1 MESFILQ
8 IKDFFNSFIWEQI
21 QLAFKVA
28 GPVINTFKYLAFMLV
43 LARIVRNLYNNPMDW
58 WGYISWLPLSILL
71 FQYET
76 VVEFFVDIST
86 AADDSVSFAQN
97 QKLYL
102 KIFKLPILPEESD
115 LSLFDI
121 TVGYLKQMYRNM
133 VELVVMT
140 HIFNF
145 VAMLSIIVYIF
156 LKIKAMLRFITLLF
170 FGPISIS
177 LSFLPGN
184 EFQWLDW
191 VMKLLETALFI
202 PMLMFIDFLAIQ
214 VLEKAFAPLV
224 VGPALEVDE
233 QIFRM
238 WLGVAFFIM
247 LGVSYFFVP
256 SMVKW
261 GIAKTNSGIGGSK
274 KAAAAAV
281 LAARKALIKA

>member
-8 IKDFFNSFIWEQI
+8 IKDFFNSFIWEQL
-21 QLAFKVA
+21 QLAFKVSA
-28 GPVINTFKYLAFMLV
+28 PVINAFKYLAFILV
-43 LARIVRNLYNNPMDW
+43 MVRILRNLYENPLNW

-71 FQYET
+71 FEYEM
-76 VVEFFVDIST
+76 VVEFFVELS
-86 AADDSVSFAQN
+86 ASADKSVSFAQN

-102 KIFKLPILPEESD
+102 KIFKLPIIPEESD
-115 LSLFDI
+115 LSLLDI

-133 VELVVMT
+133 VELFVISQV
-140 HIFNF
+140 FNF

-170 FGPISIS
+170 FGPISIA

-202 PMLMFIDFLAIQ
+202 PMLMFIDFLAIK
-214 VLEKAFAPLV
+214 VLENAFAPLI
-224 VGPALEVDE
+224 VGPALEVDD
-233 QIFRM
+233 QIYRM

-247 LGVSYFFVP
+247 LGMSYFFVP

-261 GIAKTNSGIGGSK
+261 GIAKANSGVGGSK
-274 KAAAAAV
+274 KVAAAAV
-281 LAARKALIKA
+281 LAARKALIKV

>member
-28 GPVINTFKYLAFMLV
+28 APVIGAFKYLAFILV
-43 LARIVRNLYNNPMDW
+43 MARILRNLYDNPLNW
-58 WGYISWLPLSILL
+58 WGYISWIPLSILL
-71 FQYET
+71 FQYEV
-76 VVEFFVDIST
+76 VVEFFVELS
-86 AADDSVSFAQN
+86 ASADNSVSFAQN

-102 KIFKLPILPEESD
+102 KIFKLPIVPEESD

-121 TVGYLKQMYRNM
+121 TVGYLKQLYRNM
-133 VELVVMT
+133 IELFVISQV
-140 HIFNF
+140 FNF

-156 LKIKAMLRFITLLF
+156 LKVKAMLRFITLLF

-202 PMLMFIDFLAIQ
+202 PMLMFIDFLAIK

-224 VGPALEVDE
+224 VGPALEVDD

-247 LGVSYFFVP
+247 LGVSYLFVP

-261 GIAKTNSGIGGSK
+261 GIAKTSSGVGGSK
-274 KAAAAAV
+274 KVAAAAV
-281 LAARKALIKA
+281 LAARKAFIKV

>member
-28 GPVINTFKYLAFMLV
+28 APVISAFKYLAFILV
-43 LARIVRNLYNNPMDW
+43 LTRILRNLYDNPLNW
-58 WGYISWLPLSILL
+58 WGYISWLPLSIVL
-71 FQYET
+71 FQYEV
-76 VVEFFVDIST
+76 VVEFFVELS
-86 AADDSVSFAQN
+86 ASADNSVSFAQN

-102 KIFKLPILPEESD
+102 KIFKLPIVPEESD

-133 VELVVMT
+133 IELFVMSQV
-140 HIFNF
+140 FNF
-145 VAMLSIIVYIF
+145 VAFLSIMVYIF
-156 LKIKAMLRFITLLF
+156 LKVKAMLRFITLLF

-202 PMLMFIDFLAIQ
+202 PMLMFIDFLAIK
-214 VLEKAFAPLV
+214 VLEKAFAPLI
-224 VGPALEVDE
+224 VGPALEVDD

-247 LGVSYFFVP
+247 LGMSYFFVP

-261 GIAKTNSGIGGSK
+261 GIAKASSGVGGSK
-274 KAAAAAV
+274 KVAAAAV
-281 LAARKALIKA
+281 LAARKAFIKV

>member
-21 QLAFKVA
+21 QLAFKVSE
-28 GPVINTFKYLAFMLV
+28 PVIDAFKYLAFMLV
-43 LARIVRNLYNNPMDW
+43 IAKILRNLYNNPLDW

-71 FQYET
+71 FQYDI
-76 VVEFFVDIST
+76 VVEFFVDVSNS
-86 AADDSVSFAQN
+86 ADDSVSFAKN
-97 QKLYL
+97 QEIYL
-102 KIFKLPILPEESD
+102 KLFKLPIVPEESD
-115 LSLFDI
+115 LSVFDI

-133 VELVVMT
+133 LELFVMT
-140 HIFNF
+140 QVFNF
-145 VAMLSIIVYIF
+145 VAFISIIIYIF

-170 FGPISIS
+170 LGPIALS

-202 PMLMFIDFLAIQ
+202 PMLMFIDFLALE
-214 VLEKAFAPLV
+214 VLQNAFQPLV
-224 VGPALEVDE
+224 VGPALEVDD

-238 WLGVAFFIM
+238 WLGVAFFVM
-247 LGVSYFFVP
+247 LGISYFFVP

-261 GIAKTNSGIGGSK
+261 GMAKANSGVGGSK
-274 KAAAAAV
+274 KAAAAVA
-281 LAARKALIKA
+281 LAARKVITKV